1 MATLE
6 AIQPYVEHLFD
17 DADVRRQL
25 ARASAN
31 LRGARRQAG
40 KAKST
45 KKALEDPTLRHRL
58 AEGAKAG
65 FAAAVALKEGPEK
78 DRRRSRRARLLVLG
92 LLAAGG
98 FVAANEQARAKVLE
112 LVGSGPSPQET

>member
-31 LRGARRQAG
+31 LRGARDRAG
-40 KAKST
+40 KAKS
-45 KKALEDPTLRHRL
+45 KKRALKDPTLRHRL

-78 DRRRSRRARLLVLG
+78 DRRRNRRARLLVLG

-98 FVAANEQARAKVLE
+98 FVAANEQARGKVLE
-112 LVGSGPSPQET
+112 LVGAGPSPQEA